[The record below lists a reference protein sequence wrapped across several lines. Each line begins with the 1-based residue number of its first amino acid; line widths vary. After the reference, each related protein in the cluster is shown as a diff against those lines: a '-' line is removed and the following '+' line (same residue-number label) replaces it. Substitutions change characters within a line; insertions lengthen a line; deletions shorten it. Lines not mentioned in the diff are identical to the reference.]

1 MTLGTSNTPGQASPS
16 GLAGQQ
22 IMESKFVGA
31 GVFQF
36 GIFQEGCDYFVLL
49 VLEILL
55 LHFFLFVVKELK
67 VGWVGRGRGLGRTW
81 GREKIFS
88 KYILIENCFK

>member
-1 MTLGTSNTPGQASPS
+1 MTLGTSNTPGQASRS

-22 IMESKFVGA
+22 IMESTFVGA

-49 VLEILL
+49 VLEVLL
-55 LHFFLFVVKELK
+55 LYCFFVCCK
-67 VGWVGRGRGLGRTW
+67 RT
-81 GREKIFS
+81 
-88 KYILIENCFK
+88 